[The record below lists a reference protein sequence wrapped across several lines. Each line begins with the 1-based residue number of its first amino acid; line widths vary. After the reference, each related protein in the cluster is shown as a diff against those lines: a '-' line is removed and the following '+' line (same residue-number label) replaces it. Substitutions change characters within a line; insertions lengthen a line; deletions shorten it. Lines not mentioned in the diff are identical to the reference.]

1 MATKTKKYRPRAV
14 FARDKHVQVRLTSE
28 EHNALM
34 LHVRETET
42 TAGKLIRSL
51 LKEKGLI

>member
-1 MATKTKKYRPRAV
+1 MATKKRKYRPRAV

-34 LHVRETET
+34 LHVRASET
-42 TAGKLIRSL
+42 TAGKLIRQML
-51 LKEKGLI
+51 REKGLI